1 MGRTT
6 PAYPLDIS
14 GKEALREIL
23 RGIPALT
30 RLIWRLIR
38 DENTPLPVKI
48 WLGGTALYLIS
59 PFNLSAGKAL
69 PLPFRLLNRADD
81 LILILFAILKMF
93 EKTPFELL
101 EKHWSHTMPLSMWQD
116 LVFKIH
122 TDMKQF
128 R

>member
-1 MGRTT
+1 V
-6 PAYPLDIS
+6 
-14 GKEALREIL
+14 REIL

-30 RLIWRLIR
+30 KLIWRLIR
-38 DENTPLPVKI
+38 DAKTPLPVKI

-59 PFNLSAGKAL
+59 PFNLKAGKSL
-69 PLPFRLLNRADD
+69 PIPFRLLNRVDD
-81 LILILFAILKMF
+81 LILILFAILKVF

-101 EKHWSHTMPLSMWQD
+101 EKHWSYSMPLHLWQD